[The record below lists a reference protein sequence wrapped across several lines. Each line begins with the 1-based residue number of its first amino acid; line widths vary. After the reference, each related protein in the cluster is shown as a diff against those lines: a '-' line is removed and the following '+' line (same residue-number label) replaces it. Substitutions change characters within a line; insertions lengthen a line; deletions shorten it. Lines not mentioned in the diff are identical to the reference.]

1 MQHSSHRRA
10 NQRHA
15 MLMLGNVQRMN
26 RCREIGAPLRQ
37 RVYDARD
44 LHRAQIEQ
52 LIWSAAPDRAALL
65 RQQWQAEC
73 DRFMTIIRRYN
84 AVLAGKMPVSD
95 SELQHAAA
103 AAAEPQTQHEVD
115 VELEAQQVQPD
126 FVLLPWPPAA
136 SVGAS
141 IRSTPRRPGAPAG
154 TLPH

>member
-1 MQHSSHRRA
+1 
-10 NQRHA
+10 

-26 RCREIGAPLRQ
+26 CRREIGAPLRHQ
-37 RVYDARD
+37 VYDTRD
-44 LHRAQIEQ
+44 RSRTQIEQ
-52 LIWSAAPDRAALL
+52 LIRLAAPDQAAVL

-84 AVLAGKMPVSD
+84 AVFAGKMPVSD

-103 AAAEPQTQHEVD
+103 AAAEPLAQYEVD
-115 VELEAQQVQPD
+115 VELDAQQVQPD
-126 FVLLPWPPAA
+126 FVLLSWPPAA